1 MCNVSVRDSKQVLK
15 ALMLGV
21 ALDWIYVHFAIAA
34 GCIAPS
40 LPVGRAYPPAAITE
54 LSHREQSEAAV
65 IGDSIAQRWGSVDL
79 QRLFHE
85 DVQNLGYSGDT
96 PWNVLWRLHKIKT
109 PPVWRRVLLIVGVN
123 AAWLDPKCHTVA
135 AAVEADVVE
144 VKHLAPRARVY
155 VLSVLPFQDGLSS
168 SLPMIASIDHKLQA
182 DSGPLK
188 YSYIDPVH
196 DFLAVC
202 QDKKSCPLLDGWL
215 HPTELGYA
223 VIANAVRNSP
233 DWPAPAKIPSSRP

>member
-1 MCNVSVRDSKQVLK
+1 M
-15 ALMLGV
+15 AELGR
-21 ALDWIYVHFAIAA
+21 
-34 GCIAPS
+34 P
-40 LPVGRAYPPAAITE
+40 
-54 LSHREQSEAAV
+54 EQSEAAV

-79 QRLFHE
+79 RRLFHE

-96 PWNVLWRLHKIKT
+96 PWNVLWRLHKIKAQ
-109 PPVWRRVLLIVGVN
+109 PMWRRVLLIVGVN

-144 VKHLAPRARVY
+144 IKHLAPRARVY

-168 SLPMIASIDHKLQA
+168 SLPIIASIDQKLQA

-188 YSYIDPVH
+188 YSFIDPGR

-202 QDKKSCPLLDGWL
+202 QDKMSCPLLDGWL

-223 VIANAVRNSP
+223 VIAIAVRNNP
-233 DWPAPAKIPSSRP
+233 DWFASAKIP